1 MRAGVASS
9 DSTLDTVFREARDSS
24 PKRTVFAPVNKA
36 CIEKE
41 SKMTDSNATSN
52 LGHILHVWRANGIE
66 SRSFPVHCDIHPV
79 QHEDVGMGIDIQG
92 GPESLNKCDRA
103 AFRLGNSTVLCA
115 PLQISEIG
123 AAAPGVDVHVI
134 SAATGN
140 GVDALQPY
148 LGPGNT
154 AVLKD
159 SPYKRRR

>member
-1 MRAGVASS
+1 MRHALIEIFTRARCISFQRVAGSILGHRIFWFSPRDSNSFDGQQSVQNCTLSKMRAGAASS

-79 QHEDVGMGIDIQG
+79 QHEDV
-92 GPESLNKCDRA
+92 
-103 AFRLGNSTVLCA
+103 
-115 PLQISEIG
+115 
-123 AAAPGVDVHVI
+123 
-134 SAATGN
+134 
-140 GVDALQPY
+140 
-148 LGPGNT
+148 
-154 AVLKD
+154 
-159 SPYKRRR
+159 